1 MPICAVAG
9 VVYSI
14 CERRFMDMSKINI
27 DPVYLDIEIFNLTN
41 LFAECEANSHTLFFL
56 AGKGKTS
63 ISMENM
69 NTSFLNLNKALAVLI
84 QGTIELLQNAKDG
97 YIDADETTA
106 KLLEK
111 LQEGVASK

>member
-1 MPICAVAG
+1 
-9 VVYSI
+9 
-14 CERRFMDMSKINI
+14 MSKINI
-27 DPVYLDIEIFNLTN
+27 DPVFLNIEISNLTN
-41 LFAECEANSHTLFFL
+41 LLVECEANSHALFFL
-56 AGKGKTS
+56 TGKGKTS
-63 ISMENM
+63 ISMESL

-111 LQEGVASK
+111 MQEGVVSK